1 MTLQEFTIAVHLIQA
16 KCRGV
21 EVPKVLPYSL
31 KSSSTQ
37 SHSVFGGSGSTPVL
51 NPMNNGTAGAP
62 SMGMQLGGMLTPMPL
77 GSGSSISGMSS
88 SFSSSGQFST
98 SYSSGNQLGFS
109 NVQSAFTAPPNPPG
123 FHTGMS
129 GSSTFPRNFHHTQAG
144 TPHAQGM
151 SSLDSLGL
159 MTAPSWNQSNQDK
172 SFHQNANVNRAAS
185 FGSAHIVSS
194 SSGQF
199 SPSGSSSSL
208 GGIQFGSGAQST
220 SSLDSSS
227 FGSKATTGQI
237 PPANRLKYTQMF
249 KAADNEKNGCIK
261 GRNADESYFHLSHI
275 SFYFLHGVHLKVEL
289 VLSKCFLLIPGEQAR
304 QLLIQSGI
312 APEKLAKIWCVQT
325 QRTFLHYFVLHI
337 VGVLHGLITK
347 KGRIFIQTHNF
358 VVIFCTFCQMG
369 IFDAQMGFSE
379 SQTTFDLPA
388 C

>member
-1 MTLQEFTIAVHLIQA
+1 MCDFCIIPLSRQLSDIDNDGKMTLQEFTIAVHLIQA

-51 NPMNNGTAGAP
+51 NPMNNGTVGAP
-62 SMGMQLGGMLTPMPL
+62 SMGLQRGGMLTPMPL
-77 GSGSSISGMSS
+77 VSGSSISGMSS

-109 NVQSAFTAPPNPPG
+109 NVQSAFTAPSNPPG

-129 GSSTFPRNFHHTQAG
+129 GSSTFPRNFHPAQAG
-144 TPHAQGM
+144 TPYAQGM

-159 MTAPSWNQSNQDK
+159 MTAPSWNQTSQDK
-172 SFHQNANVNRAAS
+172 SFHQNVNRAPS
-185 FGSAHIVSS
+185 LGSAHISSS

-199 SPSGSSSSL
+199 SSSSSSSSL
-208 GGIQFGSGAQST
+208 GGIQFGSGAQSV
-220 SSLDSSS
+220 SSVDSSS

-261 GRNADESYFHLSHI
+261 GKDVDEA
-275 SFYFLHGVHLKVEL
+275 SFYHYHFCNVFTFV
-289 VLSKCFLLIPGEQAR
+289 VLLLIWSSR
-304 QLLIQSGI
+304 
-312 APEKLAKIWCVQT
+312 
-325 QRTFLHYFVLHI
+325 
-337 VGVLHGLITK
+337 
-347 KGRIFIQTHNF
+347 
-358 VVIFCTFCQMG
+358 
-369 IFDAQMGFSE
+369 
-379 SQTTFDLPA
+379 
-388 C
+388 